1 MMSLPINE
9 IICCDCLETLPGF
22 PSNSIDMIL
31 SDLPYGVTQ
40 NSKDVK
46 LDLVKLWDEYKRV
59 IKPGGNIVL
68 TSQFP
73 FTLELIN
80 TNRDWFKY
88 DLIWDKELVSGFLN
102 SNKRPLRVHEHVLVF
117 YDQLGTYN
125 PQKTIGRKNHGKNSV
140 ANNQNYGKH
149 ESVNNNFILGHWK
162 HPKSIL
168 RFKRSAPSKLVHPTQ
183 KPVRL
188 FEFLVKSYSNE
199 NEIVLDT
206 CIGSGTTAVACVMSN
221 RKYIGIDIDQK
232 WVDYTNKRLLS
243 TPGPLSKYMK
253 LTEINEISIN
263 KQTKRIPK

>member
-1 MMSLPINE
+1 MSLPINE
-9 IICCDCLETLPGF
+9 IICCDCLEALPGF

-73 FTLELIN
+73 FTLELIE
-80 TNRDWFKY
+80 TNRAWFRY
-88 DLIWDKELVSGFLN
+88 DLIWSKGVVTGFLN
-102 SNKRPLRVHEHVLVF
+102 ANRQPLRTHEHVLIF
-117 YDQLGTYN
+117 YEKLGTYN
-125 PQKTIGRKNHGKNSV
+125 PQKRAGKKNHGKNS
-140 ANNQNYGKH
+140 NKKNKNYGDFDCVDSSEK
-149 ESVNNNFILGHWK
+149 LGPWK

-168 RFKRSAPSKLVHPTQ
+168 EYDRGTSTKLIHPTQ

-253 LTEINEISIN
+253 LTEINEISIS
-263 KQTKRIPK
+263 KQRKRTN